1 MTRTDFRH
9 RLGTLREDVLA
20 LGSLAVEAVERA
32 VGALQE
38 NDRVAAAA
46 LAEGDR
52 EIDARHAA
60 VQQQAIATLAT
71 QQPAAGD
78 LRAIIAALAI
88 AGELERIGDYAS
100 GIAELV
106 LRPVDEPALRA
117 PDTFYQMSRA
127 AVLMLRGSL
136 DAYARGDTDL
146 ARRVW
151 ADDEAVDTFQ
161 RSLYQAMLLSMIEN
175 PTMLIQ
181 ATHLL
186 WITHKLERVADRATN
201 ICEQA
206 IFMVAGHW
214 PDGRRLDAD
223 ERSARR
229 APPPANA
236 G

>member
-1 MTRTDFRH
+1 MTRTEFRH

-20 LGSLAVEAVERA
+20 LGNLAVEAVERA

-46 LAEGDR
+46 LVEGDR

-106 LRPVDEPALRA
+106 LRPVDEPALR
-117 PDTFYQMSRA
+117 
-127 AVLMLRGSL
+127 GSL
-136 DAYARGDTDL
+136 DAYARGDTDM

-161 RSLYQAMLLSMIEN
+161 RSLYQAMLLSMMEN

-214 PDGRRLDAD
+214 PDGRRLGAD
-223 ERSARR
+223 ERGTQQT
-229 APPPANA
+229 PPPANA